1 MKAVPIALT
10 IEKQVVMF
18 LFTGET
24 VP

>member
-18 LFTGET
+18 LFT
-24 VP
+24 